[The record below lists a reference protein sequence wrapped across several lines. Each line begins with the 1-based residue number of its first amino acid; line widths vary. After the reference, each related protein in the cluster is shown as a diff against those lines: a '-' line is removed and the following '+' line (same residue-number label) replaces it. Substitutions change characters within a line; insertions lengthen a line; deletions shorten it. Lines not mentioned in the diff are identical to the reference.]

1 MKFGRLHGIS
11 RVFRKTVCLVVLILI
26 FCFAYFLQ
34 PEKNKIKICTNGLS
48 CSTTNHVP
56 TRNPESTD
64 LLPLPLRDIK
74 SIYILPGENKHA
86 QFNAIH
92 KASELLYKTHNS
104 VTKRKHIVILSYLRG
119 GGTFLGEIFNQH
131 PHIFYYFEPFY
142 LLDHKGPHSAIQPL
156 FRNNVPQALNFLID
170 IMECKIS
177 RNKELVEGDH
187 ALRSKA
193 LRDIYKTPLC
203 LTNNSTL
210 TSCLDKACQQKNAS
224 ATKIMRLYVQ
234 DLQPLIEENDLKVIV
249 LQRDPRAIIYS
260 RRRNSLGGR
269 LELEDDFRLQARS
282 LCARMLHDVKIAEK
296 IASTTHQD
304 FYRIVLH
311 EHFVTNPLKVV
322 EDTFRF
328 LNIPVTKQQIETFL
342 EAIHNPQQMQQKYP
356 SLWDWKTEA
365 LTNEVMAIDKVCRY
379 FYKYS
384 FYQPITEGEDL
395 GDKRGLCTYC

>member
-1 MKFGRLHGIS
+1 MKFGRLHGIT
-11 RVFRKTVCLVVLILI
+11 RVFRKTICLAVLILI
-26 FCFAYFLQ
+26 FCVAYFLQ
-34 PEKNKIKICTNGLS
+34 LEKNEIKICTDGVS
-48 CSTTNHVP
+48 CSTTSHLP
-56 TRNPESTD
+56 TRSPEPTN

-74 SIYILPGENKHA
+74 SIYILPVQNIHT
-86 QFNAIH
+86 QSSAIH
-92 KASELLYKTHNS
+92 KAPNLLYNTQNS
-104 VTKRKHIVILSYLRG
+104 VAKRKHIVILSYLRG

-131 PHIFYYFEPFY
+131 PQIFYYFEPFY

-156 FRNNVPQALNFLID
+156 FRSQVPQALDFLID

-177 RNKELVEGDH
+177 RNVELVEKDH

-193 LRDIYKTPLC
+193 LRDIYKTPFC

-210 TSCLDKACQQKNAS
+210 TSCLDRACQLKNAS
-224 ATKIMRLYVQ
+224 VTKVMRLYVQ
-234 DLQPLIEENDLKVIV
+234 DLQPLVEENDLKLIV

-260 RRRNSLGGR
+260 RRRNNLGGR

-304 FYRIVLH
+304 FYRIILH

-322 EDTFRF
+322 RDTFRF
-328 LNIPVTKQQIETFL
+328 LDIPVTEQQIETFL
-342 EAIHNPQQMQQKYP
+342 EAVHNSQQVQQKYP
-356 SLWDWKTEA
+356 SLWDWKIEA
-365 LTNEVMAIDKVCRY
+365 LTNEVIAIDKVCHY

-384 FYQPITEGEDL
+384 FYQPITEGEDF